1 MKLNP
6 ARFRSLAVSAAVILF
21 AGGATAGAPSIRPGM
36 PPEVRSMRETILPKS
51 TYLTLAEQWRAY
63 VTDHPQTAVGFVEQY
78 RAMRYA
84 GAGTQEER
92 EALIRKAIEIDPD
105 CPEALEAMAGWKHA
119 FTQARDEGRRFGQR
133 AVELA
138 PAWPEPHFILC
149 SFAMADGKRDEV
161 RDHLRALLDKGGFP
175 APVLDFG
182 YNLLMSAEPN
192 AVVLTNG
199 DNDTFP
205 LLALQAVR
213 GVRPDVLVVNLSL
226 LNIEDYAVNVWRG
239 ADRDAAPLT
248 QDAVRERA
256 AQWTKGKLGK
266 DRTLSQVL
274 LQDLVD
280 RARAGTWKGP
290 VYLAITVSENY
301 LRCCE
306 GGLEIEGLLW
316 RVKAGGN
323 DAGAQGDADSHA
335 IDAAKTIR
343 LFRNE
348 FRLDSATDLGFPWGP
363 TSAAGMLMRNY
374 PAVLQS
380 AAGPLAKQGDLAGV
394 RYALGTAI
402 RMLSFHGDA
411 EGVRAVARYWKE
423 LDPESKD
430 ADRWL

>member
-1 MKLNP
+1 
-6 ARFRSLAVSAAVILF
+6 
-21 AGGATAGAPSIRPGM
+21 M
-36 PPEVRSMRETILPKS
+36 PPEVRSMRETILPKA
-51 TYLTLAEQWRAY
+51 TYETLAEQWRAF
-63 VTDHPQTAVGFVEQY
+63 VKDHPQTAVGYVEQY

-105 CPEALEAMAGWKHA
+105 CPEALEAMAVWKHS
-119 FTQARDEGRRFGQR
+119 FTVARNEGRRFGER

-149 SFAMADGKRDEV
+149 SFAMAEGKQDEV
-161 RDHLRALLDKGGFP
+161 RRQLQAILEKGGLS

-192 AVVLTNG
+192 AILFTNG

-213 GVRPDVLVVNLSL
+213 GVRPDVFVVNLSL
-226 LNIEDYAVNVWRG
+226 LNIEDYAVNVWKG
-239 ADRDAAPLT
+239 TDPGSAPFAE
-248 QDAVRERA
+248 DAVRERA
-256 AQWTKGKLGK
+256 AQWTKGELGK

-280 RARAGTWKGP
+280 RARAGTWRGP
-290 VYLAITVSENY
+290 VYLAVTVTENY
-301 LRCCE
+301 LKCCE

-316 RVKAGGN
+316 RVKPGGKN
-323 DAGAQGDADSHA
+323 AGAPGDADSHA
-335 IDAAKTIR
+335 IDAAKTMR
-343 LFRNE
+343 LFRDD

-363 TSAAGMLMRNY
+363 TSAVGMLMQNY

-402 RMLSFHGDA
+402 RILSFHGDT
-411 EGVRAVARYWKE
+411 ERVKAVARYWKE
-423 LDPESKD
+423 LDPDSKD